1 MPLKSAECTVQGHS
15 ADFFILSDFLLY
27 YSKYDKL
34 YFPSKKQTVYSSKK
48 KRIVYSPEKYEKL
61 YARTK
66 KYDESFIPSGNI
78 KSTVKACGA
87 FYNKSVNYFE
97 RYAIACES

>member
-1 MPLKSAECTVQGHS
+1 MPAR
-15 ADFFILSDFLLY
+15 
-27 YSKYDKL
+27 
-34 YFPSKKQTVYSSKK
+34 KKN
-48 KRIVYSPEKYEKL
+48 
-61 YARTK
+61 
-66 KYDESFIPSGNI
+66 DESFIPSGNI

>member
-34 YFPSKKQTVYSSKK
+34 YFPSKNKLFTLPKK
-48 KRIVYSPEKYEKL
+48 TNCLFPEKYEKL